1 VKAVAFT
8 VVVARVS
15 MLVLASALMV
25 PVLRMPPPLQVLKS
39 PLPRQV

>member
-1 VKAVAFT
+1 VIAVALT
-8 VVVARVS
+8 RVVAWVV

-25 PVLRMPPPLQVLKS
+25 PVLRMPPALQVAKS